1 MSYHKKG
8 NYERWCSHCDGLL
21 CEHLDWSCTST
32 LCNNKD
38 MENLRCQILKG
49 GLIDIQSYFV
59 VILEQGHRMD
69 LYQVLISY
77 DTQIYDFSNYFC
89 S

>member
-1 MSYHKKG
+1 MSYHKMG
-8 NYERWCSHCDGLL
+8 NYVRWYFHYDGLL

-32 LCNNKD
+32 LCSNKG

-59 VILEQGHRMD
+59 VFLEQYHRMG
-69 LYQVLISY
+69 LYQVLVFC